1 MRLTSVWL
9 GWRSVRH
16 RPGSVLGAAIVLV
29 ISAALV
35 SGLSFVYF
43 SADRQE
49 PTVERYAG
57 VPLVVVPEH
66 PGGQVPLS
74 LAAALDELPQ
84 VAETV
89 PETTFPATLLD
100 PDGRVVRVPGTE
112 RGFGHGWGSAALTP
126 FEVGEGEPPAADGE
140 VVVDRPLAEA
150 GGLAVGQTVTVLVLG
165 TIEEYRV
172 SGIADPADPVRWRH
186 QSALFFTDSRAAEL
200 GGLDP
205 GHADALGVRPA
216 DGVSEAALT
225 AAVDDVLTATGG
237 RYTVLAGTDQGEF
250 EGAVSAE
257 NDRFVASSMQTL
269 LVWTM
274 VVTTGVVAGAVGLAV
289 RSRGREIAVLRAV
302 GATPRQ
308 VRLMLAG
315 EVAVLSAVA
324 LVVGLPL
331 GALLARLLA
340 AGGSASPAT

>member
-1 MRLTSVWL
+1 M
-9 GWRSVRH
+9 
-16 RPGSVLGAAIVLV
+16 
-29 ISAALV
+29 
-35 SGLSFVYF
+35 
-43 SADRQE
+43 
-49 PTVERYAG
+49 
-57 VPLVVVPEH
+57 
-66 PGGQVPLS
+66 
-74 LAAALDELPQ
+74 
-84 VAETV
+84 
-89 PETTFPATLLD
+89 
-100 PDGRVVRVPGTE
+100 
-112 RGFGHGWGSAALTP
+112 
-126 FEVGEGEPPAADGE
+126 
-140 VVVDRPLAEA
+140 
-150 GGLAVGQTVTVLVLG
+150 
-165 TIEEYRV
+165 
-172 SGIADPADPVRWRH
+172 
-186 QSALFFTDSRAAEL
+186 
-200 GGLDP
+200 
-205 GHADALGVRPA
+205 
-216 DGVSEAALT
+216 
-225 AAVDDVLTATGG
+225 LTATGG